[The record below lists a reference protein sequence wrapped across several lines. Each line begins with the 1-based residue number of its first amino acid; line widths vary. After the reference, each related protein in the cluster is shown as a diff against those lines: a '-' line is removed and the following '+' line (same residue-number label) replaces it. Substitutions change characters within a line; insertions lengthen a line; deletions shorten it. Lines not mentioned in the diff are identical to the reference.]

1 MSLDRR
7 FVRQGI
13 VAVSLLL
20 VATGCVSIP
29 EIPGLGD
36 KVQNIPLQEVGKSVK
51 SQLPI
56 VRKAS
61 FGTVKIVGIGME
73 AGSKPDRLEIPV
85 RFVLTS
91 YEIPEGIDGMV
102 VYEGGLRYS
111 SEDRGLYLAGLKLRR
126 LVFGNSS
133 LEEYVSPG
141 AKRGVAKVVATELAA
156 RPIKRMPTTFQAT
169 QIKDFHLEKGMLSI
183 TFQ

>member
-1 MSLDRR
+1 MSLYRR
-7 FVRQGI
+7 FVRDGI

-20 VATGCVSIP
+20 VATGCVPISG
-29 EIPGLGD
+29 IPGLGD
-36 KVQNIPLQEVGKSVK
+36 NVQSIPLQEVGKSVK
-51 SQLPI
+51 SRLPI

-73 AGSKPDRLEIPV
+73 AGSKPSRLEIPV

-91 YEIPEGIDGMV
+91 YEIPEGIEGMA

-111 SEDRGLYLAGLKLRR
+111 PEDHGLYLDALKPRR

-141 AKRGVAKVVATELAA
+141 AKRGIAKVIASELAA
-156 RPIKRMPTTFQAT
+156 KPIKSMPTTFQAT
-169 QIKDFHLEKGMLSI
+169 KVKDFNLEKGILSI